1 MCSNG
6 ARVNIAMHRV
16 IKKMTSHHYM
26 LVLCPNHK
34 IELAIHDAFDLSN
47 FNALSETNL
56 TNVYYL
62 FRRANLRWRLSSDNQ
77 CFRLL

>member
-1 MCSNG
+1 
-6 ARVNIAMHRV
+6 MHQV
-16 IKKMTSHHYM
+16 VKELTCDYYM

-47 FNALSETNL
+47 LNAPSETNL

-62 FRRANLRWRLSSDNQ
+62 FPQANLRWRLFKQEAVFQVSFINIFFLRISI
-77 CFRLL
+77 

>member
-1 MCSNG
+1 MCFDV

-16 IKKMTSHHYM
+16 IKEQIGNCYM

-34 IELAIHDAFDLSN
+34 IELAIHDTFDLYN
-47 FNALSETNL
+47 LNTLSETNL

-62 FRRANLRWRLSSDNQ
+62 
-77 CFRLL
+77 CC